1 MSKLFAGLLL
11 FGAVLGA
18 NEANFG
24 FVHRFVLKKDQIA
37 EVIVKKDYP
46 KSFAREGILRFRW
59 TLFQNSRLILLAD
72 YEGFRY
78 QYTLMQ
84 RYGRDSVKIYLT
96 GDYKRI
102 DYRPFVL
109 LTFEKFDMSKKRA
122 TLLAQFSDPRKRL
135 EIKFNKPKR

>member
-135 EIKFNKPKR
+135 EIKINKPKR

>member
-46 KSFAREGILRFRW
+46 KSFAREGILQFRW

-135 EIKFNKPKR
+135 EIKINKPKR

>member
-11 FGAVLGA
+11 LGAVLGA

-46 KSFAREGILRFRW
+46 KSFAQEGILRFRW
-59 TLFQNSRLILLAD
+59 TLYHNDRLILLAD

-109 LTFEKFDMSKKRA
+109 LTFEKFDTNHKRA
-122 TLLAQFSDPRKRL
+122 VILAQVSDPQKRL
-135 EIKFNKPKR
+135 EIKITKPKR